1 MGADI
6 HFIVEQRIKSQR
18 GKDRWIGVTS
28 SGYNSSIRGAGRFYL
43 FFAALAGVRG
53 PGPKPKGHPKNLS
66 DLSRIVLKR
75 WDTIADAHSH
85 THYSADDFCKLYVD
99 CIKKNW
105 PEFGARQPWLS
116 SYDILGITSDEPD
129 EPPLSDYRVIIFF
142 DN

>member
-28 SGYNSSIRGAGRFYL
+28 SGYNSKTKGSSRFYE
-43 FFAALAGVRG
+43 FFSALAGVRG

-66 DLSRIVLKR
+66 DLSKIVLKQ
-75 WDTIADAHSH
+75 WDGDSHSH
-85 THYSADDFCKLYVD
+85 TYYTAEDFCKLYLESVT
-99 CIKKNW
+99 KYW
-105 PEFGARQPWLS
+105 PEFVAKHPWLD
-116 SYDILGITSDEPD
+116 SYNILGVYSDK
-129 EPPLSDYRVIIFF
+129 PPLSDYRVIIFF